1 MDMLQQLLVAGQT
14 AADRAV
20 VAAAWLGI
28 LALAAIVL
36 IGSSTTPRNWRR

>member
-1 MDMLQQLLVAGQT
+1 MDAQLLLIVGQT

-28 LALAAIVL
+28 MALAVIIL
-36 IGSSTTPRNWRR
+36 LGSLKTPRGFR